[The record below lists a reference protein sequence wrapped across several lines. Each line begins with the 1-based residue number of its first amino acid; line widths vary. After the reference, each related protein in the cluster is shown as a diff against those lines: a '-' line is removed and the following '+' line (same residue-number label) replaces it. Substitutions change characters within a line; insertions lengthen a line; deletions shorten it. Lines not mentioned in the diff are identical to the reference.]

1 MQIFLEDAQN
11 TYDYTESIKFII
23 TSLITLAEV
32 EGKEESLRVLFDLD
46 ANLIKEILLIF
57 GPTKPL
63 LLTPD
68 SRRIFM
74 IFLQN
79 QRHINIYLSSKL

>member
-1 MQIFLEDAQN
+1 M
-11 TYDYTESIKFII
+11 ESIKLHIKII

-32 EGKEESLRVLFDLD
+32 EGKEESLRVLFDLE
-46 ANLIKEILLIF
+46 ANLIQERLLIF

-68 SRRIFM
+68 SRRIF
-74 IFLQN
+74 IFLHNHGTFKFIFPQN
-79 QRHINIYLSSKL
+79 YK